1 MIKKILEKIGRQ
13 QLAWLSRSQNDFEV
27 INFGELDHR
36 MGSGLIL
43 LPANLEEIEI
53 ILNKLDDLSRCFPD
67 ASFTYVIR
75 DTHSANLPEPVRQ
88 HTIEINQDHLNAFGL
103 PNKRFFKNLPQAKFD
118 FLIDLNRD
126 FNLCAAYIS
135 SKSGARMRICFGHPQ
150 RDPFYNFQVF
160 SPGEL
165 PLAHHLDT
173 MIKYLSQLLLPAGT
187 SNDNLQP
194 A

>member
-13 QLAWLSRSQNDFEV
+13 QLTWLSRSQSDFEV
-27 INFGELDHR
+27 INFGEINHR
-36 MGSGLIL
+36 MSTGLIL
-43 LPANLEEIEI
+43 LPANPEDLGI
-53 ILNKLDDLSRCFPD
+53 ILKKLDDLWRCFPD

-75 DTHSANLPEPVRQ
+75 DTHSGNLPEAVRK
-88 HTIEINQDHLNAFGL
+88 HTIEITQDHLNAFGL
-103 PNKRFFKNLPQAKFD
+103 PTKRFFRSLPKTRFD

-135 SKSGARMRICFGHPQ
+135 SKSDARMRICFGHPQ

-173 MIKYLSQLLLPAGT
+173 MIKYISQLLLPTGT
-187 SNDNLQP
+187 SDNNLQP